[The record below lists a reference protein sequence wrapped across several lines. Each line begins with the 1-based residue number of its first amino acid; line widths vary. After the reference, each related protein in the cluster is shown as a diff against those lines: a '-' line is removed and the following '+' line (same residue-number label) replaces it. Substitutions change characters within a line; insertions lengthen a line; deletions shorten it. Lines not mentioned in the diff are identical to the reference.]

1 MPDRYV
7 IWSFEHDAWWAPGRR
22 GYTRELEEAGH
33 YAGTEAADIVAEA
46 NLVQTNE
53 QVMRL
58 DDALRL
64 GPPMRRR

>member
-7 IWSFEHDAWWAPGRR
+7 IWSFEHDAWWAPARR